1 MYGCC
6 LWLIFEMVQASRG
19 KCSNWDTSHWQTI
32 CPTWLDFWALY
43 FKDLFSSSFQATP
56 DILRHLSLQGAQ
68 DKIAAALLKE
78 LCIIDLHIF

>member
-1 MYGCC
+1 MGVVYGLFLKWCKSQEGNV
-6 LWLIFEMVQASRG
+6 LIG
-19 KCSNWDTSHWQTI
+19 DTSHWQTI

-78 LCIIDLHIF
+78 LCIIDVHIF